1 MLVTH
6 WDTKDKKKIL
16 KTFREGKR
24 SSVKELSLTYS
35 QPHIKCYK
43 TKKQYLPSSRNI
55 RFSLE
60 LQTKSQYSSVRASI
74 FMLWGH
80 EIDIFRFTRA

>member
-35 QPHIKCYK
+35 QPYQMLQDKEAVSAKLKEYQI
-43 TKKQYLPSSRNI
+43 QSRITN
-55 RFSLE
+55 
-60 LQTKSQYSSVRASI
+60 
-74 FMLWGH
+74 
-80 EIDIFRFTRA
+80 

>member
-35 QPHIKCYK
+35 QPYQMLQDKEAVSAK
-43 TKKQYLPSSRNI
+43 LRNI

>member
-24 SSVKELSLTYS
+24 SSVKELSLTYP
-35 QPHIKCYK
+35 QPHQMLQDKEAMSAK
-43 TKKQYLPSSRNI
+43 
-55 RFSLE
+55 LE
-60 LQTKSQYSSVRASI
+60 KYDSV
-74 FMLWGH
+74 
-80 EIDIFRFTRA
+80 